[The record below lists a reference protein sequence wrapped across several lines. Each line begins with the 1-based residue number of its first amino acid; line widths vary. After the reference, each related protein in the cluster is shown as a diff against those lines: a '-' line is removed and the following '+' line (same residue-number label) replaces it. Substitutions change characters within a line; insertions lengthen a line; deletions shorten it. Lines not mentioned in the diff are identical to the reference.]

1 MHTMRETLWIMR
13 QRAEEEILQ
22 NERVIKRPVRART
35 TQGVFHLSLG
45 DPADSNFQARF
56 LGS

>member
-22 NERVIKRPVRART
+22 MRGLSSGLLERERRKAFFI
-35 TQGVFHLSLG
+35 
-45 DPADSNFQARF
+45 
-56 LGS
+56 